1 MEEKKLNEL
10 SNEELLVLKK
20 KAKPTKIINASII
33 GFCLGIAAYSVF
45 VAGITWPT
53 IFPLILAILAYKY
66 FGKNEK
72 AVDAELKARNLK

>member
-1 MEEKKLNEL
+1 MEEKKLGEL
-10 SNEELLVLKK
+10 TNEELLVLQKK
-20 KAKPTKIINASII
+20 SKPNKIINASII
-33 GFCLGIAAYSVF
+33 GFCLGIAGYSIF

-53 IFPLILAILAYKY
+53 IFPLILAVIAFKY